1 MPALALMYKVAIK
14 GKSVADLAKSFA
26 WMQQCC
32 SSSSIA
38 PMPLHAVRSKTRWA
52 SPGHAP

>member
-14 GKSVADLAKSFA
+14 GKSVADLAKKLA

-32 SSSSIA
+32 SSSS
-38 PMPLHAVRSKTRWA
+38 TRQCRCTR
-52 SPGHAP
+52 